1 MRENTERSSEVYA
14 KQRAMRMFHSVW
26 PFVYAA
32 VLFALIGWLNLL
44 TADDKQYS
52 GLAEAFLSGKLELIS
67 PPRDNWADTAPFDG
81 HHYSALGPFPA
92 LMLIPLIWTGLFHQ
106 GVISFLGT
114 LIVFWQ
120 CLRLTRKFGYTHHE
134 SCWFALAFC
143 FGTSFVGVAAIA
155 TSNHLTHIVSVI
167 LLFFAILEYD
177 GKCRLPLIG
186 GLIGLATATRVP
198 AGLNIIF
205 FVLAICSAAG
215 NLRRKGL
222 KLASLLLPFC
232 TLVGILAVYN
242 FARFQNPFE
251 SGYGLQVNGF
261 GLAYSLWDVP
271 GNTAGPALSLSNI
284 PKHLW
289 IFLAGL
295 PSYRGIGTS
304 VLLVSPFLAYL
315 IPMATWDFVNK
326 LIVINCLVVLLVDMA
341 FRSTGFEQ
349 MGYRFSL
356 DFFPFVFWLMVRSK
370 LRLTT
375 SFKTLILLATVVDIV
390 LTLYHMGTVP
400 LRRALDN
407 TP

>member
-1 MRENTERSSEVYA
+1 MSY
-14 KQRAMRMFHSVW
+14 SVW

-52 GLAEAFLSGKLELIS
+52 SLAEAFLSWKLELIS

-92 LMLIPLIWTGLFHQ
+92 LIFMPLVWTGLFYQ
-106 GVISFLGT
+106 GVISFLGSV
-114 LIVFWQ
+114 IVFWQ
-120 CLRLTRKFGYTHHE
+120 CLRLTRKFHYSRDD
-134 SCWFALAFC
+134 SCWLALAFC

-177 GKCRLPLIG
+177 GKRRLPQIG

-205 FVLAICSAAG
+205 FVLAICFATD
-215 NLRRKGL
+215 NFRKKEL
-222 KLASLLLPFC
+222 KLANLLLPFC
-232 TLVGILAVYN
+232 TLVAILAVYN
-242 FARFQNPFE
+242 FSRFQNPFE

-261 GLAYSLWDVP
+261 GIPYSLWDVP
-271 GNTAGPALSLSNI
+271 GNTAGLALSLSNI
-284 PKHLW
+284 PEHLW

-304 VLLVSPFLAYL
+304 VLLVSPFLGYL
-315 IPMATWDFVNK
+315 FKVASWDLTNQ
-326 LIVINCLVVLLVDMA
+326 LIVINSLFVLMVDMA

-356 DFFPFVFWLMVRSK
+356 DFFPFVFWLMIRSRV
-370 LRLTT
+370 RLTA
-375 SFKTLILLATVVDIV
+375 SFKALIFLATVIDIF
-390 LTLYHMGTVP
+390 LTLYHMSTGP
-400 LRRALDN
+400 LRRALDR